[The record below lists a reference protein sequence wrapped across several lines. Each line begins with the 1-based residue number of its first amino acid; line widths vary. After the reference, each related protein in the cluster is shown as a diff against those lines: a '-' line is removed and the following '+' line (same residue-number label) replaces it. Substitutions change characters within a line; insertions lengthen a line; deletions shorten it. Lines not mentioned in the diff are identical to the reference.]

1 MAALLII
8 LGILALLIII
18 FIAIY
23 NSFIVRRNRIDN
35 SFSQIDVQLKRRSEL
50 IPKLLEVVKGYAK
63 YERGLFKE
71 ITEARTA
78 MLKASSIKEKASA
91 DANLSKGI
99 KTLFAVA
106 ESYPNLKANQNF
118 LALQE
123 EISATENKIA
133 YARQFYNDT
142 VMEYNTMA
150 ERFPSSIIASTFS
163 FKKRE
168 FFKAEESAKRDV
180 KVSLPE

>member
-1 MAALLII
+1 MAMLLIA

-18 FIAIY
+18 FIAVY

-91 DANLSKGI
+91 
-99 KTLFAVA
+99 T
-106 ESYPNLKANQNF
+106 ES
-118 LALQE
+118 
-123 EISATENKIA
+123 
-133 YARQFYNDT
+133 
-142 VMEYNTMA
+142 
-150 ERFPSSIIASTFS
+150 
-163 FKKRE
+163 
-168 FFKAEESAKRDV
+168 
-180 KVSLPE
+180 